1 MIRSAD
7 SQRLSTNSIGG
18 EFLRHFDPS
27 KEKPVQNSS
36 EKDTQSLIEAA
47 MNSLPPKRAA
57 NAPATAR
64 ERNSIGRR
72 DYDLALA
79 QRLEQ
84 LRIAMGED
92 DQPVLPQAQA
102 AAPSPSIRLTTDT
115 ASNVGAATLI
125 TTAIVSALAGSGL
138 TWLILSNNS
147 PTPFLPPERIV
158 SIPAVVPPPLPA
170 PALPVAATTKEE
182 TAAPVLPPQKTDD
195 EVAIELIESWRM
207 AWANRD
213 VDAYLSFYSPDFV
226 SSKGLEGDKWAE
238 DRRKNLSSR
247 KQISVNI
254 HELRVERLADDQM
267 QVSFLQDYASGNYRE
282 TAQPKTLL
290 LKSQTDRWLIVSEW
304 EGTKP
309 RPNK

>member
-1 MIRSAD
+1 M
-7 SQRLSTNSIGG
+7 
-18 EFLRHFDPS
+18 
-27 KEKPVQNSS
+27 QNSS

-47 MNSLPPKRAA
+47 MNSLPPKSAA

-84 LRIAMGED
+84 LHMAMGD
-92 DQPVLPQAQA
+92 DGQHVLPQA
-102 AAPSPSIRLTTDT
+102 PTTVQNT
-115 ASNVGAATLI
+115 PIPLATNNAREFGAATLI

-138 TWLILSNNS
+138 TWLVLSNNG
-147 PTPFLPPERIV
+147 PTPFLPPAPVV
-158 SIPAVVPPPLPA
+158 SIAAVVPPPPP

-182 TAAPVLPPQKTDD
+182 TAAPVLPPQKSA
-195 EVAIELIESWRM
+195 EQVATELLEGWRT

-213 VDAYLSFYSPDFV
+213 VDAYLGYYSRDFV
-226 SSKGLEGDKWAE
+226 SSKGQERGKWAE

-247 KQISVNI
+247 HQISVNI
-254 HELRVERLADDQM
+254 HELKAERLADDQM

-290 LKSQTDRWLIVSEW
+290 FKRQADSWLIVGEW
-304 EGTKP
+304 QGANPATAA
-309 RPNK
+309 NN